1 MYAKYNYTSGATLA
15 NIAADVIA
23 LLTGTVL
30 KASLSAG
37 CDTANTEIYAPS
49 GDNPGYAVAGWTVH
63 DAAAGTNKQVLKAPV
78 VDDGAFYKYV
88 MIDYNTAGYMQ
99 MHLYE
104 TWNATAHTGTNLANA
119 YPVARQQR
127 ITVGTGATLAIYAT
141 ARCIMMQS
149 ITAAGIGASTSNE
162 WTGVFERSRLAPWDT
177 VGNAYPPSLLA
188 CGALFGYE
196 NAELGA
202 GAPRFKNPAGGD
214 YITTNA
220 KLYPIL
226 MGWNG
231 EVGNQAG
238 GSPSAG
244 GVGAAPS
251 NFVQGKYSAT
261 IKTKVPD
268 GAGGFYTPF
277 AEIQF
282 RRAALLFSFE
292 GGSISSIC
300 DVWNTVSY
308 PNNLDE
314 VTKGSTN
321 YIIWQNTFNAT
332 NTVYAATAGYNS
344 ANTAFPKG

>member
-49 GDNPGYAVAGWTVH
+49 GDNAGYAVAGWTVH
-63 DAAAGTNKQVLKAPV
+63 DASAGTNKQVLKAAV
-78 VDDGAFYKYV
+78 ADDAAFYKYV
-88 MIDYNTAGYMQ
+88 MIDYNSAGYLQ
-99 MHLYE
+99 LHLYE
-104 TWNATAHTGTNLANA
+104 DWNATTHAGSNQATAIATTG
-119 YPVARQQR
+119 QQR
-127 ITVGTGATLAIYAT
+127 ITVGTAASIAIAAT
-141 ARCIMMQS
+141 ARYIAMQS
-149 ITAAGIGASTSNE
+149 VTAAGIGDSDVNS

-177 VGNAYPPSLLA
+177 TANAYPPSLITRGTA
-188 CGALFGYE
+188 FGVYTSGAMVG
-196 NAELGA
+196 GA
-202 GAPRFKNPAGGD
+202 APRFKNPAGGD

-220 KLYPIL
+220 VLYPVV

-231 EVGNQAG
+231 IAAANQTPIGIGTATVGTISG
-238 GSPSAG
+238 
-244 GVGAAPS
+244 
-251 NFVQGKYSAT
+251 T

-277 AEIQF
+277 NEIQY
-282 RRAALLFSFE
+282 RNPSLTVAFE

-321 YIIWQNTFNAT
+321 YIIWQNTLYAT
-332 NTVYAATAGYNS
+332 DTAYTSAKGKCS
-344 ANTAFPKG
+344 ANTVFPKG